1 MKPAKIVMAFAAALL
16 LSNPAAAQFS
26 FGDLT
31 KTLDSAKALFDK
43 GKKISDAMRE
53 FSPQEEAAL
62 GEEMASNLLGAAP
75 LYGDMAVQR
84 YVNQVGQWVA
94 TQGERPEL
102 TWRFAVL
109 DDAEANAFAAPGGY
123 IFITRGLLYSLRNE
137 AELAGVLA
145 HEIAHVLRK
154 HQLAAIKKSMR
165 TALGTDFFTEKM
177 EQKAFRSG
185 NGQLSPWFRE
195 LANVGTQLYVR
206 GLDKDD
212 EYEADRVAVV
222 LAARAGYNPYGLPA
236 VLQTLQT
243 VNADH
248 AGLALLFKTHPPF
261 NARLDA
267 LSAAMAQGFDSFDQ
281 LPDGTDRF
289 KSNLAP
295 PATGK
300 AERLA
305 P

>member
-1 MKPAKIVMAFAAALL
+1 MKPLKIVVALAAALL
-16 LSNPAAAQFS
+16 LSLPAHAQFQLNLGNLS
-26 FGDLT
+26 KSLE
-31 KTLDSAKALFDK
+31 SAKALFDK
-43 GKKISDAMRE
+43 GKKINEAMRE
-53 FSPQEEAAL
+53 FTLEEESAL

-75 LYGDMAVQR
+75 LYGNMAVQR

-94 TQGERPEL
+94 AQGERQEL
-102 TWRFAVL
+102 SWRFAVL

-123 IFITRGLLYSLRNE
+123 VFITRGLLYSLRSE
-137 AELAGVLA
+137 AELAGVLS

-154 HQLAAIKKSMR
+154 HQLAAIKKGMR
-165 TALGTDFFTEKM
+165 TSLGTEFLSEKV
-177 EQKAFRSG
+177 EQKALRTG
-185 NGQLSPWFRE
+185 NGQLTPWLRE

-212 EYEADRVAVV
+212 EFEADRMAVV
-222 LAARAGYNPYGLPA
+222 LSARAGYNPYGLPS

-243 VNADH
+243 VSADH

-281 LPDGTDRF
+281 QPDGAERF
-289 KSNLAP
+289 KASMAP
-295 PATGK
+295 ARK
-300 AERLA
+300 K
-305 P
+305 

>member
-1 MKPAKIVMAFAAALL
+1 MKPIKLVAVFATALL
-16 LSNPAAAQFS
+16 LSNPAAAQFN
-26 FGDLT
+26 
-31 KTLDSAKALFDK
+31 LDFVSKGLGSAKALLEK
-43 GKKISDAMRE
+43 GKKISDAMSE
-53 FSPQEEAAL
+53 FTLPEETAL

-94 TQGERPEL
+94 TQGGRPEL
-102 TWRFAVL
+102 AWRFAVL

-154 HQLAAIKKSMR
+154 HQLAAIKKAAR
-165 TALGTDFFTEKM
+165 TALGADFLSEKV
-177 EQKAFRSG
+177 EQKALRSG
-185 NGQLSPWFRE
+185 NGQLTPWLRE

-267 LSAAMAQGFDSFDQ
+267 LSSAMGQGFDRFEQ

-289 KSNLAP
+289 KSSLAL
-295 PATGK
+295 PATK
-300 AERLA
+300 
-305 P
+305 

>member
-1 MKPAKIVMAFAAALL
+1 MKPLKFVMALAAALL
-16 LSNPAAAQFS
+16 VSNPAAAQFG
-26 FGDLT
+26 FGSLG

-43 GKKISDAMRE
+43 GMKINDAMRE
-53 FSPQEEAAL
+53 FTLQEEAAL

-75 LYGDMAVQR
+75 LYGDMPVQR

-94 TQGERPEL
+94 AQGERKDL
-102 TWRFAVL
+102 SWRFAVL

-123 IFITRGLLYSLRNE
+123 VFITRGLLYSLRNE

-154 HQLAAIKKSMR
+154 HQLAAIKKSLR
-165 TALGTDFFTEKM
+165 TSLGTDFLTEKL

-185 NGQLSPWFRE
+185 NGQLSPWFRD

-206 GLDKDD
+206 GLDKED
-212 EYEADRVAVV
+212 EFEADRMAVV

-267 LSAAMAQGFDSFDQ
+267 LSAAMAQGFDSFDH
-281 LPDGTDRF
+281 LPEGSDRF
-289 KSNLAP
+289 KSSLALS
-295 PATGK
+295 ATK
-300 AERLA
+300 
-305 P
+305 